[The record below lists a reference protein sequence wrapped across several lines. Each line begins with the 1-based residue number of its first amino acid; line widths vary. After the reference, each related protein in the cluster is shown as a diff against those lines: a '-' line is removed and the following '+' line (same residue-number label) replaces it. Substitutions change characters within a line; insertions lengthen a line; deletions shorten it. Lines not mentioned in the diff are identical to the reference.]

1 MNTRFQH
8 TTAYIVINACFQIV
22 NNDRLHKN
30 SPKKNGFFLQFMLR
44 YQNNINDSS
53 QRSLPF
59 KKYIPVYM
67 FYSLMV
73 MDIGD
78 VIAFYHAICKKQ
90 LPF

>member
-1 MNTRFQH
+1 
-8 TTAYIVINACFQIV
+8 
-22 NNDRLHKN
+22 
-30 SPKKNGFFLQFMLR
+30 MLR
-44 YQNNINDSS
+44 YEININDSS